1 MARIKIEG
9 IVEHLDFDLRRALA
23 DAVKEVLPNGIHV
36 DKYSL
41 FRAFRRAVGRKC
53 NTWERV
59 PDRYVE
65 PD

>member
-41 FRAFRRAVGRKC
+41 FRAFMKR
-53 NTWERV
+53 
-59 PDRYVE
+59 PDFLG
-65 PD
+65 DLLT